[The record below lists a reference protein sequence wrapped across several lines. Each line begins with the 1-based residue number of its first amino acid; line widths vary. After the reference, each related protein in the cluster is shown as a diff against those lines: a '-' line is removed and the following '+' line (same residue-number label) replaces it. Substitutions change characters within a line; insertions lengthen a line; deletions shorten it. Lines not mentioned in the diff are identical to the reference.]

1 MASVRA
7 SVKDG
12 RLVGEDQRDRPR
24 RPRHLRLMH
33 AACARIEL
41 WLDRARERRRL
52 AQLTDRELRDIG
64 LNRYEARHE
73 SRKPF
78 WSP

>member
-1 MASVRA
+1 MASVMA
-7 SVKDG
+7 SVKDR

-24 RPRHLRLMH
+24 RHLRLMH

-64 LNRYEARHE
+64 LNRYEARQE